1 MEDVKTLMTNEIQKL
16 RNEVLK
22 WKDEAEN
29 SKQEL
34 KDAEATV
41 NKYGQFMICKAP
53 CRVLP

>member
-41 NKYGQFMICKAP
+41 NKYG
-53 CRVLP
+53 